1 MEQITV
7 NLGERSYPIFISD
20 GILDNIG
27 QIIKQHFSGYKIMVI
42 TDSNVADLYA
52 NKVVT
57 SLGSAGFQ
65 AFIEDVPAGESSK
78 SLEQAEVLYNSA
90 LDHRLDRKSAILALG
105 GGVVG
110 DLAGFIAATYM
121 RGIDYIQVP
130 TTLLSQVDSSVG
142 GKVAVNLPKAK
153 NIVGAFYQPVL
164 VAIDPATL
172 SSLPDREF
180 REGMAEVIK
189 YGIIRDAD
197 FFRWLEQNMGDLR
210 RHTSDLVYSIK
221 RSCEIKSDIVSED
234 ETEMGLRIV
243 LNFGHTI
250 GHALEAVFGYGTLLH
265 GEAVALGMVFEAKIA
280 LARGLIDERTFFRI
294 KGLVKSA
301 VPASLPHHPDADKL
315 IESMSFDKK
324 NVNEKITFILPERL
338 GRVGVYSD
346 ITAKEILQAIVP

>member
-1 MEQITV
+1 VETVSV
-7 NLGERSYPIFISD
+7 NLGKRSYPIMIED
-20 GILDNIG
+20 GLLNNIG
-27 QIIKQHFSGYKIMVI
+27 RLIKQHFFGRKIMVI
-42 TDSNVADLYA
+42 TDSNVSDLYA
-52 NKVVT
+52 RNVVMC
-57 SLGSAGFQ
+57 LENAGFQ

-78 SLEQAEVLYNSA
+78 SLDQAEALYNSA
-90 LDHRLDRKSAILALG
+90 LDHRLDRRSAILALG

-142 GKVAVNLPKAK
+142 GKVAVNLPRAK

-164 VAIDPATL
+164 VAIDTAAL

-189 YGIIRDAD
+189 YGIIKDAD
-197 FFRWLEQNMGDLR
+197 FFRWLEQNAKGLR
-210 RHTSDLVYSIK
+210 CDASDLAYSIK

-234 ETEMGLRIV
+234 ETEKCLRII

-265 GEAVALGMVFEAKIA
+265 GEAVALGMIFEAKIA
-280 LARGLIDERTFFRI
+280 RTRGLIDEKTFGRI
-294 KGLVKSA
+294 ESLVKSA
-301 VPASLPHHPDADKL
+301 VPASLPHEPDPDRL
-315 IESMSFDKK
+315 IESMSLDKK
-324 NVNEKITFILPERL
+324 NVNDKITFILPEQL
-338 GRVGVYSD
+338 GKVGTYSD
-346 ITAKEILQAIVP
+346 ITVKEILEAIRF